1 MKKYNYFYLVIYF
14 LVSFMYKPLSAQITA
29 IPDPNFETKLIALG
43 VDTDG
48 IVNGQILTA
57 DATRSVLNLDNS
69 NISNLEG
76 IEAFVNLY
84 ELRCAGNNLTHLDLS
99 SNVNMRNLYANN
111 NQLREL
117 YLHRNSQSMSI
128 VHCRNNNLLHLNL
141 TSCGNIGSLETL
153 GNPAG
158 LRVCL
163 DIVGNPNFPYYLYDA
178 TTIMSEYCYAKAV
191 EGQVYIDANNNCTKD
206 TLEQGLKNQL
216 VEFSKWGEK
225 TYFTTIDSNG
235 HYDAYLDTGTYT
247 VNFVSP
253 SNYWTSCVNNQ
264 TITISNYTVQ
274 TLDIGLDATILC
286 PFVEVDVSAPF
297 IRRAGGGSN
306 YTVSYCNR
314 GTEVANNAYVE
325 VDIDPDLMVMGTSVP
340 IASQSGNIYQFNVGN
355 LALGAC
361 GSFTI
366 NVVVVPSAIVGQTHC
381 SEAHIY
387 PDSICAI
394 NWQGARM
401 NVTSQCNSDSIYFTI
416 QNSGAA
422 MASPSAYYVFED
434 NIMMRQGTFQLIGGG
449 SVQIIQPVLTGR
461 TYRINVEQENGFP
474 SVLGDPVVS
483 SVLEGCDP
491 RSDGSFNT
499 GFVTQFSN
507 GNSNPSIARDCQQ
520 NRASYDPNDK
530 SAQPVGY
537 DSTHHYINQYI
548 GIDYKVRFQNTGT
561 DTAFDVVI
569 LDTISP
575 YLNIGSLRMG
585 TSSHAYTWT
594 IINDNVLKV
603 MFYDIKLP
611 DSLVN
616 EPLSHG
622 FFRYRI
628 EQMPNNP
635 IGTIINNFAAI
646 YFDFNPPIITNTTW
660 HTVGEDFEE
669 IDVAIDKIFVDN
681 IDVDVYPNPFIYA
694 TTIEVKEAQ
703 YQHLELS
710 VFDLGGRA
718 VPIEV
723 DYDNNKLQLHR
734 GNLQTGIYI
743 YHLKG
748 DGKPIVTGKITVQ

>member
-1 MKKYNYFYLVIYF
+1 M
-14 LVSFMYKPLSAQITA
+14 SKPLNAQVTA
-29 IPDPNFETKLIALG
+29 IPDPNFEAKLIALG

-48 IVNGQILTA
+48 VVNGQMLTA
-57 DATRSVLNLDNS
+57 DATRPVLNLENS
-69 NISNLEG
+69 NISSLKG

-84 ELRCAGNNLTHLDLS
+84 ELRCAGNHLTHLDLS
-99 SNVNMRNLYANN
+99 SNINMRNLYANN

-163 DIVGNPNFPYYLYDA
+163 NIAGNPNFSYYLYDN
-178 TTIMSEYCYAKAV
+178 TTIMSEYCFPKAV
-191 EGQVYIDANNNCTKD
+191 EGRVYVDSNSNCTND
-206 TLEQGLKNQL
+206 TLEQGLMNQL
-216 VEFSKWGEK
+216 VEFSKWGAK
-225 TYFTTIDSNG
+225 TYFTTIDNDG

-253 SNYWTSCVNNQ
+253 SNYWTPCLSNQ
-264 TITISNYTVQ
+264 TITISNSVVQ
-274 TLDIGLDATILC
+274 TLDIGVEATTFC
-286 PFVEVDVSAPF
+286 PYLEVDISAPF

-306 YTVSYCNR
+306 YTISYCNR

-325 VDIDPDLMVMGTSVP
+325 VDIDADLNVIGTSIPVV
-340 IASQSGNIYQFNVGN
+340 SQLGSTYRFNIGNVGV
-355 LALGAC
+355 GVC
-361 GSFTI
+361 GSFTM
-366 NVVVVPSAIVGQTHC
+366 NVVVTPAAIVEQTHC

-387 PDSICAI
+387 PDSLCAI

-401 NVTSQCNSDSIYFTI
+401 DVTSECDNDSIEFTI
-416 QNSGAA
+416 RNLGAA
-422 MASPSAYYVFED
+422 MTTPSTYYVFED

-449 SVQIIQPVLTGR
+449 SVQVVQPVLTGR
-461 TYRINVEQENGFP
+461 TYRINVEQESGFP
-474 SVLGDPVVS
+474 SALGDPVAS
-483 SVLEGCDP
+483 SVIEGCDP

-507 GNSNPSIARDCQQ
+507 GNSNPSIARDCQE

-530 SAQPVGY
+530 SAQPLGY
-537 DSTHHYINQYI
+537 DSTHHYINKYI
-548 GIDYKVRFQNTGT
+548 AIDYKVRFQNTGT

-569 LDTISP
+569 LDTLSP
-575 YLNIGSLRMG
+575 YLDIGSLTMG
-585 TSSHAYTWT
+585 ASSHNYTWT
-594 IINDNVLKV
+594 IVNGNVLKV

-628 EQMPNNP
+628 EQAPNNP
-635 IGTIINNFAAI
+635 VGAVINNFAAI
-646 YFDFNPPIITNTTW
+646 YFDFNAPIITNTTW
-660 HTVGEDFEE
+660 HTVGENFEE
-669 IDVAIDKIFVDN
+669 IDVAVDKIFVNN
-681 IDVDVYPNPFIYA
+681 IDVQVYPNPFIYA
-694 TTIEVKEAQ
+694 TTIEVKEV
-703 YQHLELS
+703 QHESLELL

-718 VPIEV
+718 VPV
-723 DYDNNKLQLHR
+723 DVEYDDNKVQLRRGILQP
-734 GNLQTGIYI
+734 GIYI
-743 YHLKG
+743 YYLKG
-748 DGKPIVTGKITVQ
+748 DGVSLAAGKIIVQ